1 MIMTKYIGENMI
13 VDTNNADGGVYFEK
27 EYFLWKAR
35 DLNKSQYNLT
45 IRYDEIKDVVVVQ
58 GIKKRVEVT
67 MKDGKTHY
75 FYLYRSGTFVELIN
89 AGREA
94 NNYIDATRPAQMS
107 DEDLDRLTKLSQ
119 LHKDGVLTD
128 EQFEAQKKEIMNK
141 YQ

>member
-1 MIMTKYIGENMI
+1 MVDYIGQNMI
-13 VDTNNADGGVYFEK
+13 VDTNAADGGVYFEK
-27 EYFLWKAR
+27 EYFMWKAR
-35 DLNKSQYNLT
+35 DLNKSQFNLT
-45 IRYDEIKDVVVVQ
+45 IHYADIKSVIVVQ

-67 MKDGKTHY
+67 LNDGKTYY

-94 NNYIDATRPAQMS
+94 NRQIIENGSAVIS
-107 DEDLDRLTKLSQ
+107 DSDLDRLSKLNQ

-128 EQFEAQKKEIMNK
+128 EQFEAQKKEIMSR